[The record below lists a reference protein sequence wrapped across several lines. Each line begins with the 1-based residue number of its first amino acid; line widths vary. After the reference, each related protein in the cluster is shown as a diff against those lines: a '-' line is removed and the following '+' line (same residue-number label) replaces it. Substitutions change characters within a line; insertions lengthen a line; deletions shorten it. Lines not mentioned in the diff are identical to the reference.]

1 MPDTLT
7 FTVRLHDPAEKKDAA
22 KSTSWAVVEIPRD
35 DLALSK
41 AEFFAKY
48 VSPAM
53 DKLILL
59 KLQ

>member
-22 KSTSWAVVEIPRD
+22 KSTSWAVIEIPRE
-35 DLALSK
+35 DLNLPK
-41 AEFFAKY
+41 AEFFAKH
-48 VSPAM
+48 VSPAL

-59 KLQ
+59 KST